1 MKQIFGN
8 QRLQP
13 HKVNRDQGFP
23 AANSR
28 ALPNSVK
35 SQQQSTP
42 SQHPLKVNPQA
53 YSSENPTLMR
63 SSKIDEDD
71 VVQKAIFDLQDVK
84 NTYINDQKEFEQ
96 KQATYKTQ
104 EGFFNQKA
112 ENGEDITPKRE
123 IKENN
128 FFGRPNTEGNM
139 SVTNGFLKRNIQGD
153 LISDPQNNLE
163 GEMENLSKEDMKERL
178 NVAEKVMK
186 SLFQRNKELEDKNNL
201 D

>member
-1 MKQIFGN
+1 
-8 QRLQP
+8 
-13 HKVNRDQGFP
+13 
-23 AANSR
+23 
-28 ALPNSVK
+28 
-35 SQQQSTP
+35 
-42 SQHPLKVNPQA
+42 
-53 YSSENPTLMR
+53 MR
-63 SSKIDEDD
+63 QSKIDEDD

-112 ENGEDITPKRE
+112 ESGEDITPPKRD

-128 FFGRPNTEGNM
+128 FFGRPNTEGAM

-163 GEMENLSKEDMKERL
+163 GEMENLSKDDLKERL
-178 NVAEKVMK
+178 IVAEKVMK
-186 SLFQRNKELEDKNNL
+186 SLFQRNKELEDKYNL
-201 D
+201 DQKTTASTSDNHNELQIQ